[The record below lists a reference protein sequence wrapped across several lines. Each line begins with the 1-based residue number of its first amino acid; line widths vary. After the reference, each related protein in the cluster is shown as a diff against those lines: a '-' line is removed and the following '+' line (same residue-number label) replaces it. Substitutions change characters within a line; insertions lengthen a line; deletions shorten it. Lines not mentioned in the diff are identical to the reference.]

1 MMNARIPLLAACAS
15 AVLAGCAASTPAAPR
30 DRPEP
35 PRPNAPAAANA
46 TYAYYDVTGATAGEL
61 FTSMRRQAPIPGFGR
76 TQWDISWTM
85 RWEPSGGVCRVTQSH
100 VTLRTEV
107 RLPRWEPGPDAPPE
121 LVSQWRTFVEN
132 LRSHEHGHLELAVA
146 ALREVERE
154 LRRVQTPSC
163 MSVQGAGNQAAQRVL
178 AAFRAR
184 DRAYTKRFGICH
196 VDFATQQRTPKL
208 SARYYAD
215 VIRRNALGGA

>member
-1 MMNARIPLLAACAS
+1 
-15 AVLAGCAASTPAAPR
+15 
-30 DRPEP
+30 
-35 PRPNAPAAANA
+35 
-46 TYAYYDVTGATAGEL
+46 
-61 FTSMRRQAPIPGFGR
+61 
-76 TQWDISWTM
+76 M

-184 DRAYTKRFGICH
+184 DRAYDERTRGG
-196 VDFATQQRTPKL
+196 ATQGVVWPPRPAGTAPPP
-208 SARYYAD
+208 AP
-215 VIRRNALGGA
+215 

>member
-1 MMNARIPLLAACAS
+1 MGELLAS
-15 AVLAGCAASTPAAPR
+15 MHR
-30 DRPEP
+30 QRPPEG
-35 PRPNAPAAANA
+35 
-46 TYAYYDVTGATAGEL
+46 YGVTRS
-61 FTSMRRQAPIPGFGR
+61 FF
-76 TQWDISWTM
+76 SWTT
-85 RWEPSGGVCRVTQSH
+85 RWEPVAGVCRVTQSR

-163 MSVQGAGNQAAQRVL
+163 MSVQGAGNQAAQRVVSEY
-178 AAFRAR
+178 RAR
-184 DRAYTKRFGICH
+184 QRAYDERTRGG
-196 VDFATQQRTPKL
+196 ATQGVVWPPRP
-208 SARYYAD
+208 AGPPPAP
-215 VIRRNALGGA
+215 